1 MPRRSTPAVTVFFLK
16 VGNHA
21 VPNQE
26 VVEPAAH
33 QSGIT
38 NLQGISGTVVRFFAV
53 HQAGLPVSAL
63 RRWLRPTLFTGEHA
77 GDAPDVHRSR
87 IIYDGESAIEPV
99 SCPTNNAHDEAE
111 R

>member
-16 VGNHA
+16 VGSHA

-38 NLQGISGTVVRFFAV
+38 NLQGISGTVVRFFVV
-53 HQAGLPVSAL
+53 HQAGLPV
-63 RRWLRPTLFTGEHA
+63 RPYGDGCVPPSLLASTLGTHPMFTEA
-77 GDAPDVHRSR
+77 G
-87 IIYDGESAIEPV
+87 
-99 SCPTNNAHDEAE
+99 
-111 R
+111 